1 MSLQAVIPGLA
12 PGLFALLP
20 QVLLLLFALVVL
32 LLSPRTWWR
41 TLVYSLRRPQWV
53 FAIALAVAACWLARS
68 AVSSIWPDPVAGEV
82 RRLNVGEFAAGDS
95 RYSSSRSAV
104 QGPSF
109 AVTVE
114 SYPLALPP
122 GTKDILTAEHIFRV
136 DGGSGVIS
144 CESLSAGEVL
154 WKTGSGPGEQ
164 LLFPLRRVE
173 RKADGR
179 DLPDS
184 LLALSVG
191 GEGAILRVIDAGRGG
206 LLATAQLGNGVVLP
220 PVVIDEMAVITCK
233 DSLRAFSLPGLSL
246 DKSSPAWEVSL
257 PAAGVVTLSGDENG
271 HCFLL
276 GESLSALDIET
287 GELVAS
293 LPIGGL
299 ALTDRL
305 PGIRVHRGL
314 VYLLMAGSG
323 LGSREGGIACFEM
336 IGSSFEKRWERP
348 GTVEAD
354 SVVLFAGKLGFLDP
368 DNKLAILDASTGE
381 SLDLEDYS
389 PARPLGLTADLSAC
403 YVVLSTGAVSRF
415 SHIRGRE
422 DWRVTLGPPRAEL
435 SPGLSQPLLRDGK
448 VLVAGQKRVF
458 LLSEP
463 AIEEG
468 PAGWVAAR
476 ADGGRSGNPDQR
488 QGPIAGRI
496 LWRKKMPTSNP
507 AEGVAVIPL
516 GGRIITF
523 GEHAGGGRLLCLEH
537 TGELVDSMDLARMP
551 TGAVSTASRLVLA
564 LGGEASSRGAG
575 ELLGLEISGLKI
587 RQTWARA
594 VEGPGRGGLCL
605 VDGGVVVAA
614 GDALLLANPADGKT
628 AWERRD
634 LGQATAVCPLGREL
648 LAAHGGLL
656 LLLDAA
662 SGETLR
668 EFPGSNQ
675 AISSVAGSAGI
686 LYITRGSDQATS
698 LEAVS
703 GDRGELLWSRRLED
717 HLGLGSASFEKFL
730 LVADRGKLASL
741 DPGKGKELRAFLPSS
756 AWNSPPALA
765 LGMMVAVDGD
775 RLVALD
781 PLLGEEIWSL
791 ELGTAQVFSSVS
803 IIDGRVYLRSSGEL
817 VCAGQEDA
825 D

>member
-41 TLVYSLRRPQWV
+41 TLVYSLRRPQWILGLV
-53 FAIALAVAACWLARS
+53 LVLGACWLANS
-68 AVSSIWPDPVAGEV
+68 AASSIWPAPVAGEV
-82 RRLNVGEFAAGDS
+82 RRLNVGDFAAGDS
-95 RYSSSRSAV
+95 RYSSSSSAV
-104 QGPSF
+104 QGPAF

-114 SYPLALPP
+114 SYPLESPP
-122 GTKDILTAEHIFRV
+122 GVKDILTDEHIFRI
-136 DGGSGVIS
+136 GGGKGVIS
-144 CESLSAGEVL
+144 CETLSSGEVL
-154 WKTGSGPGEQ
+154 WETGPGPGEE
-164 LLFPLRRVE
+164 LLFPPVKVE
-173 RKADGR
+173 RKAAGR

-184 LLALSVG
+184 LLALSGG
-191 GEGAILRVIDAGRGG
+191 GEGAVLRVIEAGRGG
-206 LLATAQLGNGVVLP
+206 LLARAQLGKGVVLP
-220 PVVIDEMAVITCK
+220 PVVIDELAVIACS
-233 DSLRAFSLPGLSL
+233 DSLLAFSLPGLSL

-257 PAAGVVTLSGDENG
+257 PAGGVVALSGDENG

-276 GESLSALDIET
+276 GENLSALDIET
-287 GELVAS
+287 GELLAS
-293 LPIGGL
+293 LAIGGL

-314 VYLLMAGSG
+314 VYLLMAGAG
-323 LGSREGGIACFEM
+323 LGSREGGIACFEL

-354 SVVLFAGKLGFLDP
+354 SAVFFAGKLGFLDQ
-368 DNKLAILDASTGE
+368 DNKLAILDAATGE
-381 SLDLEDYS
+381 SLALEDYS
-389 PARPLGLTADLSAC
+389 PARPLALTADLSAC

-422 DWRVTLGPPRAEL
+422 DWRVTLGPPKADL
-435 SPGLSQPLLRDGK
+435 SPGLSQPLLRAGK

-458 LLSEP
+458 LLSES
-463 AIEEG
+463 AVEGG

-476 ADGGRSGNPDQR
+476 ADGGRSGNLDQR
-488 QGPIAGRI
+488 QGPIRGRI
-496 LWRKKMPTSNP
+496 LWRKKMPAASPGET
-507 AEGVAVIPL
+507 GLVIPL
-516 GGRIITF
+516 GDRIITF
-523 GEHAGGGRLLCLEH
+523 AEHADGGRLVCLEH
-537 TGELVDSMDLARMP
+537 TGEVVDSMDLAAMP
-551 TGAVSTASRLVLA
+551 AGAVATPSRLVLS
-564 LGGEASSRGAG
+564 LGGDAVSRGAG
-575 ELLGLEISGLKI
+575 ELLGLEISGLKL
-587 RQTWARA
+587 RQAWARP
-594 VEGPGRGGLCL
+594 VQGPGRGGLCL

-614 GDALLLANPADGKT
+614 DDALLMANPADGKT

-634 LGQATAVCPLGREL
+634 LGQATAVCSLGRDL
-648 LAAHGGLL
+648 FAAQEGLL
-656 LLLDAA
+656 LLVDAA

-668 EFPGSNQ
+668 EFPGSDQ
-675 AISSVAGSAGI
+675 QITSVAASAGI
-686 LYITRGSDQATS
+686 LYITRGTS

-703 GDRGELLWSRRLED
+703 RDRGELLWSRRLED
-717 HLGLGSASFEKFL
+717 HLGVGAASFEKFL
-730 LVADRGKLASL
+730 LVADRGRLASL

-756 AWNSPPALA
+756 YWNSPPALA

-791 ELGTAQVFSSVS
+791 ELGTGQVFSSVS
-803 IIDGRVYLRSSGEL
+803 IIDGRVYLRSPGEL
-817 VCAGQEDA
+817 VCAGQEDV